1 MTCHVGCVKLSQALV
16 GLERGFTC
24 VEEPVFPDDDGLEL
38 LPFTG
43 GCLTFEGEIN
53 KLAVNVAFGRYKVVD
68 YGLLIIMRHASEKKS
83 DYFSLSIIMRRSRAK
98 RESFLLIIQGKKASS
113 YRVIC
118 TLCNAR
124 EVEGAAFRKENGNI

>member
-43 GCLTFEGEIN
+43 ECLTFEGEIN

-68 YGLLIIMRHASEKKS
+68 YRLLIIMKRASEKS
-83 DYFSLSIIMRRSRAK
+83 DFFSLSIIMRRARAK
-98 RESFLLIIQGKKASS
+98 RECFLLIIQGKKASS

-118 TLCNAR
+118 TLCIAR
-124 EVEGAAFRKENGNI
+124 EVERAAFRKEKGNI